1 MYPPPPGF
9 NPTAFPATGQ
19 GLMPGPG
26 YAVYPGPNDQDH
38 DGPTALL
45 IRDVATLQ
53 HEASQISRY
62 EYATNPPYSPPSIAG
77 SNGNDSNDFAAS
89 SFNDKNVRRKF
100 VSKVYAILTAQLL
113 VALAFVLLCLFY
125 KPIRPWVRRNKWSY
139 WISYVLFLV
148 TYWTLGC
155 CPSVRRR
162 FPGNFIALG
171 VFTLALSYMA
181 GVVSC
186 FHGVNYILFCLIMTA
201 GVTLC
206 VSLAAIACPCDIT
219 KCQFLLAVISILFL
233 IFGLVCMIVFW
244 FWGYTRVLHAVY
256 GGVGAVV
263 FSIYLAY
270 DTQLLIGGHRYELS
284 PEDYVVGAMD
294 LFVDVVEIFFSLVAL
309 FNSEE

>member
-19 GLMPGPG
+19 GLMP
-26 YAVYPGPNDQDH
+26 A
-38 DGPTALL
+38 
-45 IRDVATLQ
+45 
-53 HEASQISRY
+53 
-62 EYATNPPYSPPSIAG
+62 NPPYSPPSIAG

-244 FWGYTRVLHAVY
+244 FGGYTRVLHAVY